1 MSDSFEVFEGKTL
14 ADVFK
19 DIYTNSE
26 NNKKQ
31 IEVLMKDLLKFVTD
45 TASAIALVPILKEYL
60 DVAVKNDEQL
70 IKLASIVQK
79 LASADAKGSE
89 NEFGLSELEKEQLM
103 SNLGDTIKDIQDES
117 DRIHEGLILNQ
128 LLFLRGNNGFTF

>member
-1 MSDSFEVFEGKTL
+1 MSDSYEVFEGKSL

-26 NNKKQ
+26 ENKKQ

-45 TASAIALVPILKEYL
+45 TASAVALVPILKDYL

-70 IKLASIVQK
+70 IKVAAIVQK
-79 LASADAKGSE
+79 LASAEAKGSDS
-89 NEFGLSELEKEQLM
+89 EFGLSELEKEQLM
-103 SNLGDTIKDIQDES
+103 SGLSDSIAEIQEES
-117 DRIHEGLILNQ
+117 DRINQ
-128 LLFLRGNNGFTF
+128 DIDSKQSKFPES

>member
-1 MSDSFEVFEGKTL
+1 MSDSYEVFEGKSL

-26 NNKKQ
+26 ENKKQ

-45 TASAIALVPILKEYL
+45 TASAVALVPILKDYL

-70 IKLASIVQK
+70 IKVAAIVQK
-79 LASADAKGSE
+79 TCKCRS
-89 NEFGLSELEKEQLM
+89 
-103 SNLGDTIKDIQDES
+103 
-117 DRIHEGLILNQ
+117 
-128 LLFLRGNNGFTF
+128 

>member
-117 DRIHEGLILNQ
+117 DRINEEIDSKSTSFPEG
-128 LLFLRGNNGFTF
+128 

>member
-14 ADVFK
+14 SDVFK
-19 DIYTNSE
+19 DIYKNSE

-31 IEVLMKDLLKFVTD
+31 IEVLMKDLLKFVTG
-45 TASAIALVPILKEYL
+45 TASAVALVPILKDYL

-70 IKLASIVQK
+70 IKVAAIVQK
-79 LASADAKGSE
+79 LASAEAKGSE

-103 SNLGDTIKDIQDES
+103 SGLTDTIQEIQNES
-117 DRIHEGLILNQ
+117 DRINEDIDNKKSA
-128 LLFLRGNNGFTF
+128 FPES

>member
-19 DIYTNSE
+19 DIYNNSQS
-26 NNKKQ
+26 NKKQ

-45 TASAIALVPILKEYL
+45 TASAVALVPILKEYL
-60 DVAVKNDEQL
+60 DVSVRNDEQL

-79 LASADAKGSE
+79 LASAESKGSE
-89 NEFGLSELEKEQLM
+89 SEFGLSELEKEQLM

-117 DRIHEGLILNQ
+117 DRINEEIETNQ
-128 LLFLRGNNGFTF
+128 TSFPESYQ

>member
-1 MSDSFEVFEGKTL
+1 MSDSYEVFEGKSL

-26 NNKKQ
+26 ENKKQ

-45 TASAIALVPILKEYL
+45 TASAVALVPILKDYL

-70 IKLASIVQK
+70 IKVAAIVQK
-79 LASADAKGSE
+79 LASAEAKGSDS
-89 NEFGLSELEKEQLM
+89 EFGLSELEKEQLM
-103 SNLGDTIKDIQDES
+103 SGLSDSIAEIQEES
-117 DRIHEGLILNQ
+117 DRINEDIDSKQ
-128 LLFLRGNNGFTF
+128 SKFPES

>member
-45 TASAIALVPILKEYL
+45 TASAIALVRFSKNIL
-60 DVAVKNDEQL
+60 
-70 IKLASIVQK
+70 
-79 LASADAKGSE
+79 
-89 NEFGLSELEKEQLM
+89 M
-103 SNLGDTIKDIQDES
+103 
-117 DRIHEGLILNQ
+117 
-128 LLFLRGNNGFTF
+128 LLLKMMNS

>member
-19 DIYTNSE
+19 DIYNNSE
-26 NNKKQ
+26 SNKKQ

-45 TASAIALVPILKEYL
+45 TASAVALVPILKEYL
-60 DVAVKNDEQL
+60 DVAVRNDEQL

-79 LASADAKGSE
+79 LASAEAKGSE

-103 SNLGDTIKDIQDES
+103 LNLGETIKDIQDES
-117 DRIHEGLILNQ
+117 DRITEEIDTKKSNYPES
-128 LLFLRGNNGFTF
+128 

>member
-19 DIYTNSE
+19 DIYNNSQS
-26 NNKKQ
+26 NKKQ

-45 TASAIALVPILKEYL
+45 TASAVALVPILKEYL
-60 DVAVKNDEQL
+60 DVSVRNDEQL

-79 LASADAKGSE
+79 LASAEAKGSE
-89 NEFGLSELEKEQLM
+89 SEFGLSELEKEQLM

-117 DRIHEGLILNQ
+117 DRINEEIETKQ
-128 LLFLRGNNGFTF
+128 TSFPES